1 MHASIAA
8 TANATWG
15 GKGTPNAKQVKNELV
30 PVVCAFFR
38 EDNLGLA
45 SLLFIAFL
53 FALVF
58 LVLFPAY
65 VVLGLLPG

>member
-1 MHASIAA
+1 MHESSAA

-30 PVVCAFFR
+30 VGFLRLFFR

-45 SLLFIAFL
+45 FNLFIAFL
-53 FALVF
+53 FAS
-58 LVLFPAY
+58 LF
-65 VVLGLLPG
+65 